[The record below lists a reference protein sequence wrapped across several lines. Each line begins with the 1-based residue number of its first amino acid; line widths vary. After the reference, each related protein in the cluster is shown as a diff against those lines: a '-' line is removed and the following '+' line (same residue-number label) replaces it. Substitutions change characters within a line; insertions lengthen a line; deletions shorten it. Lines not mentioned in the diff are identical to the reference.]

1 MNESTINFKILS
13 KMPKNVLK
21 VKNKSIVTLV
31 TSPSPLLAATQGK
44 ISAETKRVK
53 HYIPASS
60 AVEHV
65 GFTWDFI
72 EKQQQ
77 TKPVSSVLLALSA
90 ELLKVKV
97 SAM

>member
-65 GFTWDFI
+65 GFH
-72 EKQQQ
+72 
-77 TKPVSSVLLALSA
+77 
-90 ELLKVKV
+90 
-97 SAM
+97 

>member
-60 AVEHV
+60 ALEHV
-65 GFTWDFI
+65 GFR
-72 EKQQQ
+72 
-77 TKPVSSVLLALSA
+77 
-90 ELLKVKV
+90 
-97 SAM
+97 